1 MMTNLRIL
9 IQIPHAFK
17 AGEFKELYRN
27 TIPIDSQ
34 IHFDYHTLLKG
45 LDILYPQNNKIINL
59 TLL

>member
-1 MMTNLRIL
+1 MEQLRI
-9 IQIPHAFK
+9 IVQIPHAFK
-17 AGEFKELYRN
+17 AGEFKELYYG

-34 IHFDYHTLLKG
+34 IHFDYHALLKG